1 MTIQHNIYETTLLCN
16 QENIFEAISCIC
28 IMIIVNIPM
37 SLLAYI
43 ARYAQHFFLSEQQ
56 KKYAKG

>member
-1 MTIQHNIYETTLLCN
+1 
-16 QENIFEAISCIC
+16 
-28 IMIIVNIPM
+28 MIIVNIPM